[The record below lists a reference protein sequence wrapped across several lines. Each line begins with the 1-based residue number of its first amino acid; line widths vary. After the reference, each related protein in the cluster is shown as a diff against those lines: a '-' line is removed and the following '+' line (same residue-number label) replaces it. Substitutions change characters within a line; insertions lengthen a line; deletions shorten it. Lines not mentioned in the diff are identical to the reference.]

1 MTQKAFWMCSFP
13 NMDLFPKFD
22 IISKT
27 QLKEAYWT
35 VHNSGLIEKFSLL
48 DIGFDLPYISKHF
61 GPKENIVPQNLGSH
75 INTVKASEPL

>member
-22 IISKT
+22 IISK
-27 QLKEAYWT
+27 L
-35 VHNSGLIEKFSLL
+35 EK
-48 DIGFDLPYISKHF
+48 YF